1 MAIWQYD
8 LFVIGEGHTRP
19 LRTDDGWDIPP
30 VSAAST
36 LIAQRAV
43 VGSMGYPWLMMDDWV
58 VFGSE
63 QGTRIDLNFDGPN
76 KVEIRIRLDASATEP
91 ELDAVC
97 AFASELGG
105 RLFDPATGA
114 ILPPDRCSVASA
126 LATSRAAAFAHSP
139 RSFLSGQSRN

>member
-1 MAIWQYD
+1 MAIWQFD
-8 LFVIGEGHTRP
+8 LFFIGEGDARP
-19 LRTDDGWDIPP
+19 LLTDGGWDIPP
-30 VSAAST
+30 LSAAST
-36 LIAQRAV
+36 LKAQRAL

-63 QGTRIDLNFDGPN
+63 QGTRIDLNFDRSN
-76 KVEIRIRLDASATEP
+76 EVEIRIRLDASATEP

-105 RLFDPATGA
+105 RLFDPTTGA
-114 ILPPDRCSVASA
+114 FLQPDRCSVATA

-139 RSFLSGQSRN
+139 RSFLSGLSRN